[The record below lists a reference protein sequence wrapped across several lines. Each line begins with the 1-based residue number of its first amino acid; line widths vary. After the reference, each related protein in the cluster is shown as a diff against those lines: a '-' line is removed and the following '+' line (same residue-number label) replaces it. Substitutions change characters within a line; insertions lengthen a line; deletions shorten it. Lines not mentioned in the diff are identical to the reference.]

1 MVFDE
6 LCDNVGDD
14 EGVVVCKFFDVNGG
28 VVDTFFIGGVDKGV
42 DEVSFFLHHKRGGCE
57 LVDDVDVEVF
67 ADCGQDGVSDSDS
80 GVVVAVV
87 MWVVPIVHAVCVAG
101 VLGCFFGDVFEHG
114 SVNGAVGV
122 VGGDLHACECGWS

>member
-1 MVFDE
+1 MCFDE
-6 LCDNVGDD
+6 VCDDVGDD
-14 EGVVVCKFFDVNGG
+14 ERVVLCKFSDVDGG
-28 VVDTFFIGGVDKGV
+28 VVDAFFIGGVDEGV
-42 DEVSFFLHHKRGGCE
+42 DEVSFFLHHECGGCE
-57 LVDDVDVEVF
+57 FVDDVDVEVF
-67 ADCGQDGVSDSDS
+67 ADCGKDGVSDSDS

-122 VGGDLHACECGWS
+122 VGGDLHACECGWT